1 MALIVTLAR
10 KLGGPAAL
18 SALLVIGLAPAAPA
32 QSLTLSKDR
41 LARIDQTFKAW
52 ADSGKIAG
60 VVGLVLQHGKV
71 AYQGAYGWADKEAG
85 KALKADAL
93 FRIASQTKAV
103 TSVAIMML
111 YEEGKIGLGDP
122 VSRWMPTFASTT
134 VAEKADTGR
143 AIVPAKR
150 PITIRDLLTHTA
162 GISYG
167 TEALVAPLYQA
178 QGLGPAAGNGWY
190 TADKDEPICTTMDRL
205 GSLPFVAQ
213 PGEKFVYGYNTDIL
227 GCIVERV
234 SGLPLDQFFAQRI
247 FGPVGMSDTYFFLP
261 TEKAGRLAAVYRPAA
276 DGALVKADEGARGQG
291 HYVRGPQKSF
301 AGGAGL
307 VSTAQDYSRF
317 LQMLLNGGTIDG
329 HRLLGPNTV
338 RLMTTNMVGTLLSPD
353 GMGFGLGFAT
363 VDRLGVGNDP
373 HSVGSFGWGGA
384 YQTDYD
390 VDPAQGL
397 VIVMMTQ
404 NLPGVPLDMEGRF
417 ATLVY
422 QALVPATTPAPRH

>member
-1 MALIVTLAR
+1 MAPTVTLAQ
-10 KLGGPAAL
+10 KFVGPTLG
-18 SALLVIGLAPAAPA
+18 ALLVIGLASVGSA
-32 QSLTLSKDR
+32 QSLTLSKER
-41 LARIDQTFKAW
+41 LARIDQALKAW
-52 ADSGKIAG
+52 ADSGKMAG
-60 VVGLVLQHGKV
+60 AVGLVLHRGKV

-85 KALKADAL
+85 KALTADAM

-111 YEEGKIGLGDP
+111 YEEGKLGLGDR

-134 VAEKADTGR
+134 VAVKADTGR

-167 TEALVAPLYQA
+167 TESIVAPLYQA
-178 QGLGPAAGNGWY
+178 QGLGPAAGYGWY

-247 FGPVGMSDTYFFLP
+247 FGPVGMPDTYFFVP
-261 TEKAGRLAAVYRPAA
+261 AEKAGRLVAVYRPGPA
-276 DGALVKADEGARGQG
+276 GTLVKADEGARGQG
-291 HYVRGPQKSF
+291 HYITGPRKSF

-307 VSTAQDYSRF
+307 VSTAGDYSRF
-317 LQMLLNGGTIDG
+317 LQMLLNGGTIG
-329 HRLLGPNTV
+329 GRRLLSPTTV

-363 VDRLGVGNDP
+363 IDRLGVGNDP

-404 NLPGVPLDMEGRF
+404 NLPGVPLDLDGRF
-417 ATLVY
+417 AALVY
-422 QALVPATTPAPRH
+422 QALGPAPPR

>member
-1 MALIVTLAR
+1 MALIVTTAR
-10 KLGGPAAL
+10 KLIGHLAL
-18 SALLVIGLAPAAPA
+18 NVLLVVGLAQAAGA
-32 QSLTLSKDR
+32 QTLTFSKER
-41 LARIDQTFKAW
+41 LGRIDQTFKSW
-52 ADSGKIAG
+52 TDSGKVAG

-71 AYQGAYGWADKEAG
+71 AYQGAYGWSDKEAG
-85 KALKADAL
+85 KKLTADAM
-93 FRIASQTKAV
+93 FRIASQSKAV

-122 VSRWMPTFASTT
+122 VSRYMPTFANST
-134 VAEKADTGR
+134 VAVKADTGR
-143 AIVPAKR
+143 VIVPAKR

-167 TEALVAPLYQA
+167 TDPQVAPLYQA
-178 QGLGPAAGNGWY
+178 QGLGPAAGYGWY

-247 FGPVGMSDTYFFLP
+247 FGPVAMTDTYFFVP
-261 TEKAGRLAAVYRPAA
+261 TEKAGRLAAVYRPGPT
-276 DGALVKADEGARGQG
+276 GALVKADEGARGQG
-291 HYVRGPQKSF
+291 HYIVGPRKSF

-307 VSTAQDYSRF
+307 VSTARDYSRF
-317 LQMLLNGGTIDG
+317 LQMLLNGGAIDG

-338 RLMTTNMVGTLLSPD
+338 KLMTTNMVGTLLSPD
-353 GMGFGLGFAT
+353 GQGFGLGFQT
-363 VDRLGVGNDP
+363 QDRFGAGNSP
-373 HSVGSFGWGGA
+373 MSVGTFGWGGA
-384 YQTDYD
+384 YQTSYN
-390 VDPAQGL
+390 VDPVQDL

-404 NLPGVPLDMEGRF
+404 NLPGVPVDMAGRY
-417 ATLVY
+417 AALIY
-422 QALVPATTPAPRH
+422 QALTPPAIPVVRH